1 VPGGGP
7 VIRPPAKV
15 RRTALALERLT
26 GYRAAITWA
35 PRRGYRITVQVPA
48 DLDEPLALVV
58 LAVLGQGRRYG
69 HRYTST
75 RETVWTE
82 LPRHPVLAAT
92 RRPSE
97 HITYPNTPAQR
108 LGGERPFSPTA
119 ARRGR
124 RQSVLR

>member
-1 VPGGGP
+1 M
-7 VIRPPAKV
+7 IRPPAKV
-15 RRTALALERLT
+15 RRTALALERLA

-35 PRRGYRITVQVPA
+35 PRLGFRITVQVPR

-82 LPRHPVLAAT
+82 LSRHPVLAAA

-97 HITYPNTPAQR
+97 HITDPKTPAQR
-108 LGGERPFSPTA
+108 LGGERPFSPA
-119 ARRGR
+119 VNRRTR
-124 RQSVLR
+124 KR